1 LSEEGDMSDE
11 WTIYFNKRC
20 GSCRG
25 ALAILEK
32 RGVKPRIVEYLDT
45 PPTPKELEG
54 LLRKLGAAPEAI
66 TRFKESVWQEKG
78 DESLSHEKWVQLI
91 ADNPILLQRPIV
103 TRGDRAVVARPPE
116 KVEEL
121 F

>member
-1 LSEEGDMSDE
+1 MAD
-11 WTIYFNKRC
+11 WTIYHNPRC
-20 GSCRG
+20 GNCRG

-32 RGVKPRIVEYLDT
+32 RGIKPKIVEYLDT
-45 PPTPKELEG
+45 PPSAKELED

-66 TRFKESVWQEKG
+66 TRFKEEVWQEKG
-78 DESLSHEKWVQLI
+78 DQALPRDKWVKLI

-103 TRGDRAVVARPPE
+103 VHGDRAVVARPPE

-121 F
+121 FK

>member
-1 LSEEGDMSDE
+1 MAD
-11 WTIYFNKRC
+11 WTIYYNPRC

-25 ALAILEK
+25 ALALLEK
-32 RGVKPRIVEYLDT
+32 RGIKPRIVEYLDT
-45 PPTPKELEG
+45 PPAPKELED
-54 LLRKLGAAPEAI
+54 LLKKLGASPEAI

-78 DESLSHEKWVQLI
+78 DAALSRDKWLKLI

-103 TRGDRAVVARPPE
+103 VHGDRAVVARPPE

-121 F
+121 FK